1 MITRL
6 TRDRL
11 PSQLRGLEAQA
22 PYLPEAVRDAL
33 QATLSTAADD
43 ATPEAVLI
51 NTFGRLGYLPG
62 ETKQAMLKVL
72 AMEADP
78 QPG

>member
-6 TRDRL
+6 IGDRL

-22 PYLPEAVRDAL
+22 QYLPEAVRDSL
-33 QATLSTAADD
+33 HATLSTAADD

-51 NTFGRLGYLPG
+51 STFGRLGYLPG
-62 ETKQAMLKVL
+62 EAKQATLKVL

-78 QPG
+78 QRG